1 MLFKICL
8 ITVAN
13 GVNRSTVINSPVY
26 MKCEYTPKTLLF
38 SFPGLPIYILW
49 IWHLLQFMT
58 TEFKLTR
65 NRLSFSLPMKGSAHL
80 RGPGKKCSL
89 GNHSSFPLLPPF
101 WSCPEISER
110 QTCTFYVLPP
120 AKGQLQFSPSG
131 REETMAAFTYFNCFH
146 IHTCA
151 MHKHPYMPCFSHTVK
166 REGML
171 CTSFFLN
178 ATLICSQAKDIL
190 LYTM

>member
-1 MLFKICL
+1 MEL
-8 ITVAN
+8 IDLQW
-13 GVNRSTVINSPVY
+13 STVPFIWNVNTHQRHCYSLFQVYQYIYYEFDICCNLWQLNSNWLEIDSASL
-26 MKCEYTPKTLLF
+26 C
-38 SFPGLPIYILW
+38 LW
-49 IWHLLQFMT
+49 
-58 TEFKLTR
+58 
-65 NRLSFSLPMKGSAHL
+65 KGSAQL

-151 MHKHPYMPCFSHTVK
+151 MHKHPYMSCFSHTVK

>member
-1 MLFKICL
+1 MWTHTRDI
-8 ITVAN
+8 
-13 GVNRSTVINSPVY
+13 VI
-26 MKCEYTPKTLLF
+26 LF
-38 SFPGLPIYILW
+38 SRFTKYIYIYMYILW

-58 TEFKLTR
+58 TEFKLW
-65 NRLSFSLPMKGSAHL
+65 LEIDSASLCL
-80 RGPGKKCSL
+80 WRIV
-89 GNHSSFPLLPPF
+89 HSCERPRKEMLPWESQLLPASPTILKLPRNQWEADLYF
-101 WSCPEISER
+101 LCSPSCKGAAP
-110 QTCTFYVLPP
+110 VLPIR
-120 AKGQLQFSPSG
+120 KGGDNGSCKP
-131 REETMAAFTYFNCFH
+131 AFTYFNCFH

-151 MHKHPYMPCFSHTVK
+151 MHKHPYVPCFSHTVK